1 MSTPAKI
8 LVGVLFL
15 LSIIFL
21 VVSTT
26 TYSQKV
32 DWKAKYGKLM
42 DNAQKAVDHVKD
54 QKSDLITERDSL
66 NGQLTS
72 ETTARVSAEKERDDL
87 RTSKEEINT
96 LLSDAN
102 QMVSTL
108 TATTASLNKDLS
120 AKDDQIRTLQNEVK
134 TANDVKTSVEKT
146 LDEVRS
152 ELIQVAKNY
161 RDAEGKN
168 SELETAVAALQN
180 KVDDNQN
187 KMDTLLE
194 MGIDINEL
202 VGATPAPKINAL
214 VMATEPAFN
223 LVMLS
228 VGAQD
233 EVKIGYKFFIYRGN
247 RYIGHM
253 IVEKVYED
261 SCAGTVMAE
270 GHSGIKVQ
278 VGDDATTH
286 LSS

>member
-72 ETTARVSAEKERDDL
+72 ETAARVSAEKERDDL